1 MIREQVS
8 PRTPSAPA
16 HRPRLPRAQV
26 QLSLMA
32 LYLLPDASLCSFLR
46 ISSILA
52 FPEPG
57 HRPRDRARNAPRRPR
72 HSSPLLSAT
81 ADESRPLHATGH
93 VSPAAATP
101 VATPAGSGALT
112 SRGTRGGGGGGAYLA
127 PRRTWGTRHH
137 PKVGIC
143 SWLPAR
149 LCPREF
155 TVICEQKAGR
165 GLVACANHLLGGYIP
180 ASLRLTTLGGR

>member
-1 MIREQVS
+1 MSSRTLS
-8 PRTPSAPA
+8 PPA
-16 HRPRLPRAQV
+16 HLPRAQV

-57 HRPRDRARNAPRRPR
+57 HRPRDRAGDAPRRPR
-72 HSSPLLSAT
+72 HSSPSLSAA
-81 ADESRPLHATGH
+81 ADDSRPLHATGH
-93 VSPAAATP
+93 VSLAAPP

-112 SRGTRGGGGGGAYLA
+112 SRGTREAAAAYLV
-127 PRRTWGTRHH
+127 PRRTWGTRLH

-143 SWLPAR
+143 GWLPAR

-155 TVICEQKAGR
+155 TEIRGHRAGR
-165 GLVACANHLLGGYIP
+165 GLVACANHLLGRRLP
-180 ASLRLTTLGGR
+180 ASLLQGVESNK